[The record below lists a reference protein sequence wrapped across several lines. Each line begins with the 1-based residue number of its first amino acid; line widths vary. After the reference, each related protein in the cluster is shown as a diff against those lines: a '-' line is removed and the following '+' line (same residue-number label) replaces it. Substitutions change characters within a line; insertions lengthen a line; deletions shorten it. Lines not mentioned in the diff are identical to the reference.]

1 MLLIDGLDADDAPKQ
16 VHPAK
21 AKVLASKRGVKW
33 EKLDLSGQAEIVS
46 EQRRV
51 TIPNARRVSML
62 HNYGPPRPSPFA
74 GTSVVLG
81 R

>member
-1 MLLIDGLDADDAPKQ
+1 VSAAVGELGHMGPQA
-16 VHPAK
+16 H

-62 HNYGPPRPSPFA
+62 HKYGPPRPSPFA